1 MGNITAATGDDG
13 NGVVE
18 MVDQRCGIRH
28 MYPTSLI
35 PHIVHSHTSA
45 KQAVT
50 TTGAGAAIAPGV
62 AQPAAVSDDMP
73 AQTLVTATRSVSAA
87 PITITS
93 AGAPLQT
100 QQRSQDH
107 R

>member
-1 MGNITAATGDDG
+1 
-13 NGVVE
+13 
-18 MVDQRCGIRH
+18 

-35 PHIVHSHTSA
+35 HPYRPFTYKPA

-73 AQTLVTATRSVSAA
+73 AQTLVTATHGVSAA

-100 QQRSQDH
+100 QAHAQAPQVKIKAPVRELVLVPPTQPPESIG
-107 R
+107 RP